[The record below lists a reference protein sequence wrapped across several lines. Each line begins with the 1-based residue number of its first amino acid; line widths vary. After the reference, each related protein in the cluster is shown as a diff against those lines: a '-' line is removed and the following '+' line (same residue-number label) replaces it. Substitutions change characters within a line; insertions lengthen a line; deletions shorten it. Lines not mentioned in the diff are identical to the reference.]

1 MTTGSRTGLYARE
14 HVSVT
19 DSRLFIS
26 LVMTFVIRLG
36 VVFVN
41 VSEHLYNACMA
52 SRAAERNDH

>member
-1 MTTGSRTGLYARE
+1 MTTGSRIGLYARE

-36 VVFVN
+36 VVIVD
-41 VSEHLYNACMA
+41 VTEHLYSAA
-52 SRAAERNDH
+52 SRAKHEGRSLC